1 MDVWDPTKLAIF
13 LAIVTPGFIAL
24 KVYDLLSPA
33 ARGTTAE
40 RLIDAMV
47 YSAINYSLLAWP
59 VLWVKDERLWDT
71 NRSLFAMLL
80 LFGVFVVPVVWT
92 LAWHVFRARKS
103 VQRFFPHPTG
113 SAWDYFFSLKQPG
126 WVIVQMKTGRKVAG
140 LYGGES
146 FASSAPNPRELFLQE
161 AWLLNDDGGFER
173 VVNDSAGV
181 IVCGE
186 VESIEVFKFS
196 HDEENIDG
204 EAVRSR
210 SRESRI
216 PASCDS
222 SDVEQEV
229 GSGRLPTSSESNPSA
244 EASA

>member
-1 MDVWDPTKLAIF
+1 MDVWDPSKLAIF
-13 LAIVTPGFIAL
+13 LAFVTPGFIAL

-59 VLWVKDERLWDT
+59 LLWIKDEKLWET
-71 NRSLFAMLL
+71 NRGLFAVLL

-92 LAWHVFRARKS
+92 LAWHVFRSRKC

-113 SAWDYFFSLKQPG
+113 SAWDYFFSLRQPG

-140 LYGGES
+140 LYGGDS

-173 VVNDSAGV
+173 VVNESAGV

-186 VESIEVFKFS
+186 VESIEVFQYS
-196 HDEENIDG
+196 RNEETCDG
-204 EAVRSR
+204 EAARSG
-210 SRESRI
+210 SREPRI
-216 PASCDS
+216 PASCDG
-222 SDVEQEV
+222 SDGEPQDD
-229 GSGRLPTSSESNPSA
+229 SGRLSTISKPNPSA
-244 EASA
+244 